1 MSEESFK
8 KFEKLER
15 KNKGLIN
22 LNPIQA
28 GGKLTKAAEN
38 ALIEFGDGYS
48 IYDISPGLELMEM
61 PIIKE
66 FIQDALPKFLG
77 ADIVRI
83 ILGVREGIFIVMHS
97 ITKPGDIILVD
108 GNRHYTTIIAAE
120 RVGLKVVE
128 VPNSGEPKYKIRVED
143 YEDLIK
149 KHKPSLILLTY
160 PDGNYGNLPDAK
172 KLGEI
177 AKKYKV
183 PYLINGAYSVGRM
196 PISMKEFGA
205 DFIIGSGQKSM
216 ASAGPIGVL
225 GMDKKWEKV
234 LLRKSKIYP
243 QQELEFLGSEL
254 RGTALAT
261 LIASFPFILER
272 IKNWNKQVENA
283 QWFSREME
291 KLGLKQMGDKPHKHD
306 LMFFKTEPFYKISLK
321 HPKTRFFLHY
331 ELKKRGITGIK
342 PGLTKHFKLS
352 TFAASKEEL
361 EKVIDAFKEI
371 LKTA

>member
-1 MSEESFK
+1 MFK
-8 KFEKLER
+8 QNFQKFEKLER

-28 GGKLTKAAEN
+28 GGKLSKPAKN
-38 ALIEFGDGYS
+38 ALNEFGDGYS

-61 PIIKE
+61 PIIEE
-66 FIQDALPKFLG
+66 FIQNVLPKFLG
-77 ADIVRI
+77 ADTVRI
-83 ILGVREGIFIVMHS
+83 ILGVREGMFNVMHS
-97 ITKPGDIILVD
+97 IVKPGKTVIVD

-120 RVGLKVVE
+120 RANLKVVE
-128 VPNSGEPKYKIRVED
+128 VPNSGEPEYKINVED
-143 YEDLIK
+143 YEGLIK
-149 KHKPSLILLTY
+149 KYKPGLIILTY

-172 KLGEI
+172 KLGQI
-177 AKKYKV
+177 AKKYQV

-225 GMDKKWEKV
+225 GMTKKWEKT

-243 QQELEFLGSEL
+243 NQEIEFLGSEL
-254 RGTALAT
+254 RGTAFAT
-261 LIASFPFILER
+261 LIASFFTVLKR
-272 IKNWNKQVENA
+272 VKDWDKQIEKA
-283 QWFSREME
+283 QWFSKEME
-291 KLGLKQMGDKPHKHD
+291 KLGLEQIGDKPHKHD

-321 HPKTRFFLHY
+321 HPKTRFFLYY

-352 TFAASKEEL
+352 TFAASKDDL
-361 EKVIDAFKEI
+361 KKVIQVFKDI
-371 LKTA
+371 L